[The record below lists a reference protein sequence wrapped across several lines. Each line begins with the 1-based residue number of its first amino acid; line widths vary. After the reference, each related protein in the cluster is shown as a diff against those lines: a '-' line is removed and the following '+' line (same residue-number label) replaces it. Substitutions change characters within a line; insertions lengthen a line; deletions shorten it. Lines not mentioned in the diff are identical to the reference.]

1 MPRQVRRMKTLGQIL
16 LQNDWIT
23 EQQLAKAIQRQ
34 EQLGGRLGTSLLE
47 VEALSEDLLLRVLA
61 DQLGVPAADIDD
73 LRGLSE
79 EVSSLLP
86 ANMAV
91 RSEAVPFRIVGGH
104 VDVAMLQ
111 VRDLGLQDEL
121 SFIIGKPVRVHI
133 ANEARIFEAL
143 EKYYGKPCPVRFRH
157 LVDRLNRERDE
168 WKKKPAA
175 AAASAPPKAA
185 RAAPQPPPV
194 AAVAPEPELDHVGSR
209 RKLTAPPPPVTQRKI
224 PLSAAERAA
233 LGSDLAAAPAEAE
246 AAETDLLQEHAIA
259 ALERAVTPD
268 EAGRALLAALSQQF
282 VRTMLFRVTRGHLEG
297 WMSRVPGIDN
307 GGFEAFST
315 PLSLPSVFQNL
326 GRTSGLVIGPLPA
339 GPPHDAILALWNGD
353 PEIECLLCP
362 VTIRGKLA
370 AVIYGD
376 RDSLGV
382 TGVDL
387 AKVRALARST
397 STALERCILRRKQG
411 AV

>member
-1 MPRQVRRMKTLGQIL
+1 MPRRAPRMKSLGQIL

-23 EQQLAKAIQRQ
+23 DQQLAKAIRRQ

-47 VEALSEDLLLRVLA
+47 VEAISEDLLLRVLA
-61 DQLGVPAADIDD
+61 EQLGVPAADIDD
-73 LRGLSE
+73 LRGLGE
-79 EVSSLLP
+79 ETSSLLP
-86 ANMAV
+86 ASMAV

-157 LVDRLNRERDE
+157 LLDRLNRERDE
-168 WKKKPAA
+168 WKQRPPAA
-175 AAASAPPKAA
+175 PPRPQPAA
-185 RAAPQPPPV
+185 RPAPKPPPP
-194 AAVAPEPELDHVGSR
+194 AAVAPAPTDDRIGSR

-224 PLSAAERAA
+224 PLSAAERAI
-233 LGSDLAAAPAEAE
+233 LGPQASETPPERPAAEA
-246 AAETDLLQEHAIA
+246 DLHQEQAMS
-259 ALERAVTPD
+259 ALERAETPE
-268 EAGRALLAALSQQF
+268 EAGRVLLAALSRQF
-282 VRTMLFRVTRGHLEG
+282 VRTLLFRVSRGHLEG
-297 WMSRVPGIDN
+297 WMSQVPGIDN

-326 GRTSGLVIGPLPA
+326 GRSTGLVIGPLPP

-353 PEIECLLCP
+353 PRIECLLCP
-362 VTIRGKLA
+362 ITIRGKLA

-387 AKVRALARST
+387 GEVRALAST
-397 STALERCILRRKQG
+397 TAGALERCILRRKQG